1 MGIYGAGK
9 AFNLRYAQNTY
20 VPNRG
25 INTRQTRQ
33 PIMFGSHCHCAP
45 QSTNVTINN
54 GPTGFWGFMSGLF
67 GGLSGG
73 GMFGGMG
80 MGGFN
85 PLGGM
90 FNLFGGGMSPFGAL
104 NAQQTQNPLTGN
116 QDKLANL
123 KTLYPNHNIVSDGN
137 DKYSATDKDG
147 HLIGQGLSYEDMCEA
162 LAKAKEEKSNGKVGD
177 TDTDSDTDTDID
189 TDTDTDTNTDTNNDI
204 GENKKVGGNNNRAGG
219 AGNAGGASGTGIPQG
234 WYRAANDNSKLIQ
247 ASKGKNASQVTS
259 NLLDT
264 KLSGALTP
272 AQQKELT
279 QVIIKKN
286 PSVFDKNGNPKT
298 NADYSKLDVPTMEW
312 IKTNILKETEGNRS
326 SNSGS
331 DSAKA
336 RAMKQTSSVGN
347 NQYYTNS
354 FAQKGYRETDC
365 KGIYYKD
372 GKHYRLEGNKLY
384 EIKQDVKQ
392 VLKDGRWY
400 DSKGKLHTESLT
412 QTNNKPASNPN
423 THPANNGKT
432 HTGSRQ
438 PWL

>member
-90 FNLFGGGMSPFGAL
+90 FNLFGGSMSPFGAL
-104 NAQQTQNPLTGN
+104 NAQQAQNPLTGN

-123 KTLYPNHNIVSDGN
+123 KTRYPNHNIVSDGN

-147 HLIGQGLSYEDMCEA
+147 HLIGQGLSYEDMCKV
-162 LAKAKEEKSNGKVGD
+162 LSKAKPEEKVKVKVDDNDDNNDDNKIKDDNHQGKVNDSNVNDNNDKFGTVATADDFGKYNGAFTVHDEERGAIGD
-177 TDTDSDTDTDID
+177 INRDSFKVSSEKDKSGFPNIITVGGYQYSFQGVDSDGAALYKSQSGKGDIYRLEKNPD
-189 TDTDTDTNTDTNNDI
+189 GKFALNQYS
-204 GENKKVGGNNNRAGG
+204 GMEG
-219 AGNAGGASGTGIPQG
+219 AGTIDISTNKSSEKPKTSTISADQQLTTTGNTTLSDGTTITKNKNGDVTVRIPLPLKDAGEVTLKDETIKNKTAQEI
-234 WYRAANDNSKLIQ
+234 RDLAAEQ
-247 ASKGKNASQVTS
+247 
-259 NLLDT
+259 
-264 KLSGALTP
+264 
-272 AQQKELT
+272 
-279 QVIIKKN
+279 IKKN
-286 PSVFDKNGNPKT
+286 QQPRPNPAVNKT
-298 NADYSKLDVPTMEW
+298 VP
-312 IKTNILKETEGNRS
+312 NPAVN
-326 SNSGS
+326 
-331 DSAKA
+331 KA
-336 RAMKQTSSVGN
+336 VP
-347 NQYYTNS
+347 
-354 FAQKGYRETDC
+354 D
-365 KGIYYKD
+365 
-372 GKHYRLEGNKLY
+372 
-384 EIKQDVKQ
+384 
-392 VLKDGRWY
+392 
-400 DSKGKLHTESLT
+400 
-412 QTNNKPASNPN
+412 PAA
-423 THPANNGKT
+423 HPANNGKT
-432 HTGSRQ
+432 HIGSRQ